1 MGVSQMR
8 HIAPDVYLLEGL
20 RGSNIYFLNSKD
32 GYTLIDSGL
41 PNQTNRIAAQLH
53 EAGYAL
59 SQLRS
64 LVLTHGHG
72 DHVGSAAELAH
83 RSGAQVMAHRQDI
96 PYIEQTQPLPFS
108 SWLKHLML
116 RFADRVLFRQPP
128 CRVDKP
134 LEEGDVIEAAGGLR
148 VIHTPGHTPGSIC
161 LYQPE
166 RELLFC
172 GDTIINMNPMTG
184 KERLRP
190 SPAMI
195 SVDSSQARESLGKL
209 AGLSLEVLCFGHG
222 SPILGGAGK
231 QIEALLRKIP
241 ASTGQDSAL

>member
-32 GYTLIDSGL
+32 GYVLIDSGT
-41 PNQTNRIAAQLH
+41 PNQTNRIAAQLQ
-53 EAGYAL
+53 EAGYDL
-59 SQLRS
+59 SQLRAI
-64 LVLTHGHG
+64 VLTHGHG
-72 DHVGSAAELAH
+72 DHAGSAAELA
-83 RSGAQVMAHRQDI
+83 RCSGAQVMAHCQDV

-108 SWLKHLML
+108 SWYKHLML
-116 RFADRVLFRQPP
+116 RFADRVLFRQPA
-128 CRVDKP
+128 CKVDKP
-134 LEEGDVIEAAGGLR
+134 LDEGDVIEAAGGLR

-172 GDTIINMNPMTG
+172 GDTIINMNQIKG

-195 SVDSSQARESLGKL
+195 SVDSSQARKSLGKL

-231 QIEALLRKIP
+231 LVTALIQENP
-241 ASTGQDSAL
+241 TSSG

>member
-1 MGVSQMR
+1 MR

-32 GYTLIDSGL
+32 GYTLIDSGI
-41 PNQTNRIAAQLH
+41 PNQTNRIEAQLQ
-53 EAGYAL
+53 ETGYVL

-64 LVLTHGHG
+64 IVLTHGHG
-72 DHVGSAAELAH
+72 DHVGSAAELAR
-83 RSGAQVMAHRQDI
+83 RSGAHVMAHRQDV

-108 SWLKHLML
+108 SWFKHLML

-128 CRVDKP
+128 CKVDKP
-134 LEEGDVIEAAGGLR
+134 LEEGEVIEAAGGLR

-172 GDTIINMNPMTG
+172 GDTIININIMTG

-195 SVDSSQARESLGKL
+195 NVDSSQVRMSLGKL
-209 AGLSLEVLCFGHG
+209 AGLSLEVLCLGHG

-231 QIEALLRKIP
+231 LVEALLRENP
-241 ASTGQDSAL
+241 ASTG